1 VIICVA
7 TDRCKSVQ
15 DMPIL
20 YVAVVFFSRLQFRR
34 AYIKWWFCNYALR
47 GNEYEL
53 ICNCNCWTQYFKFA
67 WNSYV

>member
-20 YVAVVFFSRLQFRR
+20 YVAVVFCSRLQFRQ
-34 AYIKWWFCNYALR
+34 AYIKKDDSVIML
-47 GNEYEL
+47 
-53 ICNCNCWTQYFKFA
+53 
-67 WNSYV
+67 YV